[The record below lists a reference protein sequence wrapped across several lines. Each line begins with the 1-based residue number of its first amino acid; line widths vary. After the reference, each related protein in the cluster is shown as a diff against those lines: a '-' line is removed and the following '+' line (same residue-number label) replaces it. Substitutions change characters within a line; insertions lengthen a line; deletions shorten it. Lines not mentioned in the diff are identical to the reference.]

1 MYENTKVNVNITIG
15 NIPLTIAQ
23 DAPQF
28 SYPTQLSNQNDS
40 SNGQFPTNY
49 IQPIGFNEATPIP
62 GFAQQVP
69 PYGPPPF
76 TSPPYPQQSMIP
88 AQNPTMPYVPPSY
101 PQTQMYNQSQL
112 PYPDLNIQQP
122 ALSQSFQNS
131 NPEVTPAPTA
141 PPSF

>member
-28 SYPTQLSNQNDS
+28 NYSTQLSNQNDS

-49 IQPIGFNEATPIP
+49 SQLIGLNEPTPVP

-69 PYGPPPF
+69 PYGPPPS
-76 TSPPYPQQSMIP
+76 TSLPYPQQSMIP
-88 AQNPTMPYVPPSY
+88 AQNTTTPYVPPSLY

-112 PYPDLNIQQP
+112 PYPDVNVQQP
-122 ALSQSFQNS
+122 GFSLSFQNS
-131 NPEVTPAPTA
+131 NPEGTTPTA
-141 PPSF
+141 PPF